1 MHSQLVHFSSARSE
15 IRMLCLYY
23 EIMGKPATRSRPW
36 GIPPGS
42 RLETARIQ
50 EKLSLMAF
58 PCPHGQGGT
67 LQLRET
73 EKGGGL

>member
-1 MHSQLVHFSSARSE
+1 
-15 IRMLCLYY
+15 
-23 EIMGKPATRSRPW
+23 MGKPATRNRPW

-73 EKGGGL
+73 EKGGGPLRGHHEALERDIMRPFKGIS